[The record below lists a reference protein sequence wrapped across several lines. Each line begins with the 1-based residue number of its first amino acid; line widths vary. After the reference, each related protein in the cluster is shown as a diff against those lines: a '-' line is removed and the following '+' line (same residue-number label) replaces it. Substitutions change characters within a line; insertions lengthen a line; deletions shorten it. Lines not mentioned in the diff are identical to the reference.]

1 MNFLDFFKSSDQD
14 TKKNLSRL
22 HDKLESLFPEDNEE
36 DIIKMACMAGLLA
49 RVAYCDLKLDDNEV
63 QRMKELLNQ
72 FTFLDAE
79 HTDKVVQTAI
89 EDIKDLSGLE
99 NHKYCPPLNDLL
111 DTHERYQIL
120 ESLFAVA
127 ASDGEVSGQESQEIR
142 NISKGLLLEHKHF
155 ISARATVSEKLG
167 VLKS

>member
-22 HDKLESLFPEDNEE
+22 HDKLEALFPEDNEE
-36 DIIKMACMAGLLA
+36 DIVKMACMAGLLA
-49 RVAYCDLKLDDNEV
+49 RVAYCDLELDENEV
-63 QRMKELLNQ
+63 KRMKQLLKQ
-72 FTFLDAE
+72 FTFLDAD
-79 HTDKVVQTAI
+79 HTEKVVQTAVD
-89 EDIKDLSGLE
+89 DIKDLSGLE

-111 DTHERYQIL
+111 DTHQRYQLL

-127 ASDGEVSGQESQEIR
+127 ASDGEVSGEESQEIR

-155 ISARATVSEKLG
+155 ISAQATVAEKLG
-167 VLKS
+167 VLKN

>member
-1 MNFLDFFKSSDQD
+1 MNFWDFFKSPDKE

-22 HDKLESLFPEDNEE
+22 HDKLAALFPQDDEE
-36 DIIKMACMAGLLA
+36 DIVKMACMAGLLA
-49 RVAYCDLKLDDNEV
+49 RVAYCDLDLNDNEV
-63 QRMKELLNQ
+63 IRMKELLKQ

-79 HTDKVVQTAI
+79 HSEKVVETAL
-89 EDIKDLSGLE
+89 EEIKDLSGLE
-99 NHKYCPPLNDLL
+99 NHKYCPPLNNLL
-111 DTHERYQIL
+111 DNQQRYQLL

-127 ASDGEVSGQESQEIR
+127 ASDGEVSGQESEEIR

-167 VLKS
+167 ILKN

>member
-1 MNFLDFFKSSDQD
+1 MNFWDFFKSPDQE

-22 HDKLESLFPEDNEE
+22 HDKLEALFPQDDEE
-36 DIIKMACMAGLLA
+36 DIVQMTCMAGLLA
-49 RVAYCDLKLDDNEV
+49 RVAYCDLHLDQNEIK
-63 QRMKELLNQ
+63 RMKELLKQ

-79 HTDKVVQTAI
+79 HAEKVVQTAV

-111 DTHERYQIL
+111 DTHQRYQLL

-127 ASDGEVSGQESQEIR
+127 ASDGEVTSKESEEIR
-142 NISKGLLLEHKHF
+142 NISNGLLLEHKHF
-155 ISARATVSEKLG
+155 ISARATVLKQLG

>member
-1 MNFLDFFKSSDQD
+1 MNFWDFFKSSDQE

-22 HDKLESLFPEDNEE
+22 HEKLEAFFPEDNEE
-36 DIIKMACMAGLLA
+36 EIVKMACMAGLLA
-49 RVAYCDLKLDDNEV
+49 RVAYCDLELDDNEV
-63 QRMKELLNQ
+63 QRMQELLKQ
-72 FTFLDAE
+72 FTFLDE
-79 HTDKVVQTAI
+79 KQTEKVVKTAV

-111 DTHERYQIL
+111 DNHQRYQVL

-127 ASDGEVSGQESQEIR
+127 ASDGQVSSEESEEIR